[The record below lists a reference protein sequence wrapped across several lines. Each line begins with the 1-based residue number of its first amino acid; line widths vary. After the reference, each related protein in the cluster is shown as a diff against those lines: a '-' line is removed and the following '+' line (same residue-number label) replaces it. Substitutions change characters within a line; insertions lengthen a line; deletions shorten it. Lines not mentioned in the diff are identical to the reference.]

1 MQADRKLY
9 IMACLTVIPEFSS
22 TAKSPSSWGNSSQR
36 TARDTDIP
44 VRMDSEKAAPIESPS
59 MKL

>member
-1 MQADRKLY
+1 MY

-44 VRMDSEKAAPIESPS
+44 VRMDSEKAAPIERPS